1 MRHTSLTRNASMAV
15 IQALVSGGVLFLL
28 YRYLLNTIGPE
39 QVGIWSVVLAAASAS
54 RISELGFAG
63 SAVKFTA
70 KYIAR
75 GEINKASEIIQTT
88 AITIGVTLAG
98 VLAIGYLILIW
109 MMPLFIPVAHIQITM
124 TILPYAL
131 VSVWIGSIAGVFSS
145 GLEGCQRVDLRA
157 WMSIVASILLLVLS
171 RLLVPDYGLI
181 GLAWAQIGQG
191 IVMCTGSRLLLLREL
206 PNYPLRLGGWR
217 YCLFREMIH
226 YGANFQ
232 ITSIF
237 AMLFEPTAKALMAKY
252 GGLNMTAYFEMA
264 NRMVIQFRSLL
275 VAANQA
281 VVPRIAALQEREPE
295 TVRSTYCESYRI
307 VFSLSLP
314 LYTGIAAMAPLVS
327 ELWIG
332 HYEQTFINFTILLS
346 AGFWI
351 NNLVA
356 PAYFVNLGTG
366 ILRWNTIS
374 HVANGIINALLG
386 FLLGSLYGGNGVIIG
401 YVLAL
406 VVGSIIIVVGYHH
419 DNHLPLAELLPAE
432 SYNLF
437 FACGA
442 GLLSGWIL
450 FNQLVFSTHFHA
462 KTLLPLALTIII
474 ICPVCWI
481 HPIRSRLLDRFVD
494 TARKKVL

>member
-1 MRHTSLTRNASMAV
+1 M
-15 IQALVSGGVLFLL
+15 
-28 YRYLLNTIGPE
+28 
-39 QVGIWSVVLAAASAS
+39 
-54 RISELGFAG
+54 GFAG

-98 VLAIGYLILIW
+98 VLAIGYLILTW
-109 MMPLFIPVAHIQITM
+109 MMPLFIPVAHTQITM

-191 IVMCTGSRLLLLREL
+191 IVMCTGSRLLLLREM
-206 PNYPLRLGGWR
+206 PNYSLRLGGWR
-217 YCLFREMIH
+217 YSLFREMIH

-307 VFSLSLP
+307 VFSL
-314 LYTGIAAMAPLVS
+314 G
-327 ELWIG
+327 
-332 HYEQTFINFTILLS
+332 
-346 AGFWI
+346 
-351 NNLVA
+351 
-356 PAYFVNLGTG
+356 
-366 ILRWNTIS
+366 R
-374 HVANGIINALLG
+374 
-386 FLLGSLYGGNGVIIG
+386 
-401 YVLAL
+401 
-406 VVGSIIIVVGYHH
+406 
-419 DNHLPLAELLPAE
+419 
-432 SYNLF
+432 
-437 FACGA
+437 
-442 GLLSGWIL
+442 
-450 FNQLVFSTHFHA
+450 
-462 KTLLPLALTIII
+462 
-474 ICPVCWI
+474 
-481 HPIRSRLLDRFVD
+481 
-494 TARKKVL
+494 